1 MHLHR
6 AIRPS
11 PMIQMNT
18 FRTTRRLTLALGL
31 PVLLS
36 ITGLAAAQPA
46 APLKAEAAWVR
57 ASVQGQSGT
66 GGFMRLTAAEPL
78 TLVGVQ
84 TPAARVAEIHEMK
97 MEGDVMRMR
106 PIAELPLP
114 AGRAVELRPGGFH
127 LMLSDLKAPLKDGT
141 QVPLTLVLRDAKGA
155 ERRLAL
161 QVPVALRAPGAM
173 PAAGP
178 ASAAAPAKHDHGS
191 HGSHR
196 H

>member
-1 MHLHR
+1 MSLASLLR
-6 AIRPS
+6 AS
-11 PMIQMNT
+11 M
-18 FRTTRRLTLALGL
+18 TRLRCLALPAGFF
-31 PVLLS
+31 VM
-36 ITGLAAAQPA
+36 AAGAGFASAQNAASVPA
-46 APLKAEAAWVR
+46 PIKAEGAWVR

-66 GGFMRLTAAEPL
+66 GGFMRLTASEPL

-106 PIAELPLP
+106 PISELALP

-155 ERRLAL
+155 ERRLGL
-161 QVPVALRAPGAM
+161 QVPVALRAPGA
-173 PAAGP
+173 PAAS
-178 ASAAAPAKHDHGS
+178 ASAPAMPNHGA
-191 HGSHR
+191 HGAQGGTGHR

>member
-1 MHLHR
+1 
-6 AIRPS
+6 
-11 PMIQMNT
+11 MNT
-18 FRTTRRLTLALGL
+18 SNRIHRLALAISL
-31 PVLLS
+31 PILLS
-36 ITGLAAAQPA
+36 IAGLAVAQPA

-84 TPAARVAEIHEMK
+84 SPAARVAEIHEMK

-106 PIAELPLP
+106 PISELPLP
-114 AGRAVELRPGGFH
+114 AGRTVELRPGGFH
-127 LMLSDLKAPLKDGT
+127 LMFSDLKAPLKDGT
-141 QVPLTLVLRDAKGA
+141 QVPVTLVLRDAKGA

-161 QVPVALRAPGAM
+161 QVPVALRAPGAAQAG
-173 PAAGP
+173 AAASK
-178 ASAAAPAKHDHGS
+178 ASAAGMDGHGAHS
-191 HGSHR
+191 GHR